1 LPFFHPEGGGTL
13 SDVSLAIFDGFLF
26 RIIRNYR
33 TPVPNP
39 KNIGVGGGGG
49 ASVAG
54 AGASGHEKP
63 SVPPWGR
70 TLLALHL
77 YFGMT
82 GWIFLNNLG
91 IIPK

>member
-1 LPFFHPEGGGTL
+1 MPITGCL
-13 SDVSLAIFDGFLF
+13 LF

-33 TPVPNP
+33 TFFVYPQNV
-39 KNIGVGGGGG
+39 GVCCWAVVVGG

-63 SVPPWGR
+63 SMPRVRGDSLVVTLIIRHGR
-70 TLLALHL
+70 W
-77 YFGMT
+77 F
-82 GWIFLNNLG
+82 FLNNLG

>member
-1 LPFFHPEGGGTL
+1 MLGEVGLPITGCFLLVLIRDDSASIVHPEY
-13 SDVSLAIFDGFLF
+13 V
-26 RIIRNYR
+26 
-33 TPVPNP
+33 
-39 KNIGVGGGGG
+39 GVCCWAVVVGGG
-49 ASVAG
+49 ASV

-82 GWIFLNNLG
+82 GWFF
-91 IIPK
+91 